1 MSPIIWII
9 IIVVVAAIC
18 LLIGYILRKNIGEKA
33 IGSAEQKAK
42 NLILDAENR
51 SETIKKEITLEA
63 KEEAHR
69 MRTDVEREVRERRA
83 EIQRSERRLIQKE
96 ESVDRK
102 LENIEKREESITR
115 HENEILEKK
124 RELEG
129 FVARQI
135 EELEKISGLT
145 ADEAKALLLDEIE
158 KDVRHDAS
166 LMIKDIE
173 SKAKEEAD
181 KKAKEIITGA
191 IQRCAAD
198 HVAESTVSVVA
209 LPNDEMKGRIIGREG
224 RNIRAIETLTGV
236 DLIIDDT
243 PEAVIVS
250 GFDPVRREI
259 ARIALEK
266 LIVDGRIHP
275 ARIEEMVEKAEKEV
289 NAIIK
294 EEGEQATFEVGI
306 DNLHPELVKLLG
318 RLKYRTSYGQNVLKH
333 SVEVAHLAGLMAGEL
348 GLDVKL
354 AKRAGLLHDIG
365 KALDHEYEG
374 THVDIGI
381 QVLKKYKESEAVIN
395 GMAAHH
401 GDYEPK
407 SMEAVLI
414 AAADALSAARPGAR
428 RETLDAYIKRLEKL
442 EEIANTTKGVDKSFA
457 IQAGREI
464 RIIAKP
470 EEMNDEGI
478 VLLARDI
485 SKKIESELEYPGQI
499 KVNVVR
505 ETRAIDYAK

>member
-224 RNIRAIETLTGV
+224 RNIR
-236 DLIIDDT
+236 D
-243 PEAVIVS
+243 
-250 GFDPVRREI
+250 R
-259 ARIALEK
+259 K
-266 LIVDGRIHP
+266 
-275 ARIEEMVEKAEKEV
+275 
-289 NAIIK
+289 
-294 EEGEQATFEVGI
+294 
-306 DNLHPELVKLLG
+306 
-318 RLKYRTSYGQNVLKH
+318 
-333 SVEVAHLAGLMAGEL
+333 SVV
-348 GLDVKL
+348 
-354 AKRAGLLHDIG
+354 
-365 KALDHEYEG
+365 
-374 THVDIGI
+374 
-381 QVLKKYKESEAVIN
+381 
-395 GMAAHH
+395 
-401 GDYEPK
+401 
-407 SMEAVLI
+407 
-414 AAADALSAARPGAR
+414 
-428 RETLDAYIKRLEKL
+428 
-442 EEIANTTKGVDKSFA
+442 
-457 IQAGREI
+457 
-464 RIIAKP
+464 
-470 EEMNDEGI
+470 
-478 VLLARDI
+478 
-485 SKKIESELEYPGQI
+485 
-499 KVNVVR
+499 
-505 ETRAIDYAK
+505 

>member
-9 IIVVVAAIC
+9 ICVIVLALG

-33 IGSAEQKAK
+33 IGSAEQKAR
-42 NLILDAENR
+42 NLILDAQNK

-69 MRTDVEREVRERRA
+69 MRTDVEREVKERRA

-102 LENIEKREESITR
+102 LENIEKREESITK
-115 HENEILEKK
+115 HEQEILEKK
-124 RELEG
+124 KELEG
-129 FVARQI
+129 FLEKQVA
-135 EELEKISGLT
+135 ELEKISGLT
-145 ADEAKALLLDEIE
+145 AEEAKALLLDEIE
-158 KDVRHDAS
+158 KDVRHDAAV
-166 LMIKDIE
+166 MIKDIE
-173 SKAKEEAD
+173 SKAKEDAD
-181 KKAKEIITGA
+181 KKAKDIITGA

-243 PEAVIVS
+243 PEAVIIS

-289 NAIIK
+289 NSIIK

-306 DNLHPELVKLLG
+306 HNLHPELVRLLG

-333 SVEVAHLAGLMAGEL
+333 SIEVAHLAGLMAGEL
-348 GLDVKL
+348 GMDAKL

-381 QVLKKYKESEAVIN
+381 QILKKYKESEAVIN

-401 GDYEPK
+401 GDYEAK
-407 SMEAVLI
+407 SLEAVLI

-442 EEIANTTKGVDKSFA
+442 EEIANTTPGVERSFA

-470 EEMNDEGI
+470 EEMNDDDI
-478 VLLARDI
+478 VLLAREV